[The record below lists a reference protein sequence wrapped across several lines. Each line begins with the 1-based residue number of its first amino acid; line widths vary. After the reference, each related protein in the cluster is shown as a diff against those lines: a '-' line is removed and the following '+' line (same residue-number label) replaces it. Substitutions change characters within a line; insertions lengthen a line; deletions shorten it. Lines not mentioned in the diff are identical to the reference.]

1 MPKQL
6 LFSDA
11 ARRKMLEGVDI
22 LAHAVGT
29 TLGPTGRNVILSKS
43 FGGPTVTKD
52 GVTVSKEI
60 ELADPFENMGAKLV
74 NVVASKTSDVAGDG
88 TTTATILARAIFREG
103 LRITTS
109 GANPTVVRRGI
120 DKAVE
125 AAVTE
130 LTTKISR
137 PVSKKEEIAQVG
149 TISANNDPTI
159 GNLLADAVEKV
170 GKDGVITVEEG
181 KTASTQLEFVEGMQF
196 DKGYLSPYFVTSPT
210 TMEAVLDDALILLHE
225 KKIAN
230 LRELIPLLEKVA
242 QSGKPLIIIAE
253 DVEGEALATLVVNK
267 LRGILNICAV
277 KAPGFGDRRKAMLG
291 DMAILTGGTVI
302 SEDLGLK
309 LENLQLA
316 QLGKAKQVKVNKD
329 STTIIQGAGQRAD
342 IVKRV
347 DQLRRQIAETE
358 SEYDKEKFQER
369 LAKISGGVALI
380 SVGAATEAEMKE
392 VKARVEDALHSTRA
406 AAEEGI
412 VPGGGTALIRVIPAV
427 QKVHDALT
435 GDEKVGAAIILRA
448 LEEPVRHIASNSGHD
463 GGVVAEEVKSHTGST
478 GFNANTGEYVDMFA
492 AGIVDPTKVTRSA
505 LQNAASIAAL
515 MLTTEAMITNIKDD
529 EEKGAARAEGSVR

>member
-1 MPKQL
+1 VPKQL

-11 ARRKMLEGVDI
+11 ARRKMLEGVDT

-60 ELADPFENMGAKLV
+60 ELSDAFENMGAKLV

-103 LRITTS
+103 LRITTT

-125 AAVTE
+125 AAVAE
-130 LTTKISR
+130 LTGTLSR

-149 TISANNDPTI
+149 TISANNDKVI

-170 GKDGVITVEEG
+170 GRDGVITVEEG
-181 KTASTQLEFVEGMQF
+181 KTAVTTLDFVEGMQF

-210 TMEAVLDDALILLHE
+210 TMEAILDDALILLHE
-225 KKIAN
+225 KKIGN

-302 SEDLGLK
+302 SEDLGIK
-309 LENLQLA
+309 LENLQLD
-316 QLGKAKQVKVNKD
+316 QLGRAKQVKVNKD
-329 STTIIQGAGQRAD
+329 STTIIQGDGKRED
-342 IVKRV
+342 ILKRV
-347 DQLRRQIAETE
+347 DQLRRQIEETD

-392 VKARVEDALHSTRA
+392 VKARVEDALHATRA
-406 AAEEGI
+406 AADEGI

-427 QKVHDALT
+427 QKVHDALI

-463 GGVVAEEVKSHTGST
+463 GGVVAEEVKNQAGSI

-515 MLTTEAMITNIKDD
+515 MLTTEVMITNIKDD